1 MSSDDFIFLISDS
14 GELTKAPAV
23 PYKSEDDLQTLVGQ
37 YPEVLLAGEAS
48 ADDALRWLLVSRE
61 AGIPDAEDS
70 PDRWAVDHVFLDQN
84 AVPTFVEV
92 KRSSDTRIRREV
104 VGQMLEYAA
113 NGRRHWPPGR
123 LRALTEEQAKED
135 GQGSVQELIGLDE
148 PDSDRVEDFWRT
160 VDENIRDGRV
170 RLLFVADRLPSELRA
185 IIEFLNEKMESVEV
199 LGVELRQYTAKD
211 LQALVPRVV
220 GQTEA
225 VRAAKRRKTSRPRL
239 TEEAFLEKCP
249 ERTRDFF
256 TWALRE
262 SEERGMSVGWATQ
275 SFSLRVPVEGALV
288 SVYYG
293 WIPEAA
299 GRNEAF
305 VQVYVKVFGDDS
317 ERQAVRRRILELNGF
332 RAGGEYTAELEL
344 TDDASIEHAR
354 KALEIV
360 WETLNLR
367 IPSDS
372 T

>member
-1 MSSDDFIFLISDS
+1 MFSDDFIFLISDS

-23 PYKSEDDLQTLVGQ
+23 PYRSEDDLQTLVGK

-61 AGIPDAEDS
+61 VGIPDAEDS
-70 PDRWAVDHVFLDQN
+70 PDRWAIDHVFLDQN

-123 LRALTEEQAKED
+123 LRALAEEQAKED
-135 GQGSVQELIGLDE
+135 GKGSVQELIGLDE

-199 LGVELRQYTAKD
+199 LGVELRQYTAEGV
-211 LQALVPRVV
+211 QALVPRVV

-225 VRAAKRRKTSRPRL
+225 
-239 TEEAFLEKCP
+239 
-249 ERTRDFF
+249 RTRGQTAKDIE
-256 TWALRE
+256 T
-262 SEERGMSVGWATQ
+262 SVDGR
-275 SFSLRVPVEGALV
+275 SFLGEV
-288 SVYYG
+288 SRTYSRFLH
-293 WIPEAA
+293 ASA
-299 GRNEAF
+299 SR
-305 VQVYVKVFGDDS
+305 
-317 ERQAVRRRILELNGF
+317 VRRARDVGGLGDAIVQL
-332 RAGGEYTAELEL
+332 AGT
-344 TDDASIEHAR
+344 S
-354 KALEIV
+354 
-360 WETLNLR
+360 
-367 IPSDS
+367 
-372 T
+372 

>member
-1 MSSDDFIFLISDS
+1 
-14 GELTKAPAV
+14 
-23 PYKSEDDLQTLVGQ
+23 
-37 YPEVLLAGEAS
+37 
-48 ADDALRWLLVSRE
+48 
-61 AGIPDAEDS
+61 
-70 PDRWAVDHVFLDQN
+70 
-84 AVPTFVEV
+84 
-92 KRSSDTRIRREV
+92 
-104 VGQMLEYAA
+104 
-113 NGRRHWPPGR
+113 
-123 LRALTEEQAKED
+123 
-135 GQGSVQELIGLDE
+135 
-148 PDSDRVEDFWRT
+148 
-160 VDENIRDGRV
+160 
-170 RLLFVADRLPSELRA
+170 
-185 IIEFLNEKMESVEV
+185 
-199 LGVELRQYTAKD
+199 
-211 LQALVPRVV
+211 
-220 GQTEA
+220 
-225 VRAAKRRKTSRPRL
+225 
-239 TEEAFLEKCP
+239 
-249 ERTRDFF
+249 
-256 TWALRE
+256 
-262 SEERGMSVGWATQ
+262 MSVGWATQ